1 MRHHVFIVRLSCLIQ
16 LLLGSGAWSIGSV
29 RASGAVGPEFEPTF
43 CHSFLSGGPWQDL
56 VSSVRLE
63 PLNYD
68 GVVYHQE

>member
-1 MRHHVFIVRLSCLIQ
+1 MQ
-16 LLLGSGAWSIGSV
+16 GNEAWSNGSV
-29 RASGAVGPEFEPTF
+29 ALPVRGPEFEPTF

>member
-1 MRHHVFIVRLSCLIQ
+1 MQ
-16 LLLGSGAWSIGSV
+16 LVITFNHPITLPTGSEAWSIGSV
-29 RASGAVGPEFEPTF
+29 RASGTVGPEFEPTF
-43 CHSFLSGGPWQDL
+43 CHSLLSGGPWQDL